1 MTTTTTHTGKV
12 SVVLP
17 MPTLNALRAIA
28 AQRQVSLSDV
38 VREAVRLMLEK
49 GASA

>member
-1 MTTTTTHTGKV
+1 MTTTATHTGKV

-28 AQRQVSLSDV
+28 ASRQLSLSDV
-38 VREAVRLMLEK
+38 IREIIRQAME
-49 GASA
+49 GAR

>member
-1 MTTTTTHTGKV
+1 MSTAIETGKV
-12 SVVLP
+12 SIVLP
-17 MPTLNALRAIA
+17 LPTINALRAIA